1 MFRRIQIAFASAA
14 VLLATSGCM
23 KVNLDL
29 TVKENDT
36 VSGSM
41 ILAFSNDAIEL
52 AKSMGSDSSL
62 NTDSLVTEE
71 PGMTVE
77 QYKDSD
83 YAGTKITFDER
94 PFAEFSTGTSADSL
108 SFKRDGSIVSITGAI
123 NMAGDDPAAIEQIRT
138 NPITSGLF
146 DKSDISVSITMPG
159 KILESSGTVVG
170 NTVTFKG
177 ELGDNIVIDVKADT
191 SASMD
196 FGLLA
201 AGGLALAGVVTA
213 GVLLL
218 NRRKSIAK
226 PEAPTQSQFSDWE

>member
-1 MFRRIQIAFASAA
+1 MFRQIQIAVASAA
-14 VLLATSGCM
+14 ILLATSGCM

-62 NTDSLVTEE
+62 NTDSFVTEE

-77 QYKDSD
+77 QYKDAD
-83 YAGTKITFDER
+83 YSGTKITFDER

-108 SFKRDGSIVSITGAI
+108 NFKRDGSIVSITGAI
-123 NMAGDDPAAIEQIRT
+123 NMAGDDPSAIEQIKT

-146 DKSDISVSITMPG
+146 EKSDISVSITMPG
-159 KILESSGTVVG
+159 KILETSGTVVG
-170 NTVTFKG
+170 NTVTFEG
-177 ELGDNIVIDVKADT
+177 ELGDNIVIDVRADT

-196 FGLLA
+196 FGA
-201 AGGLALAGVVTA
+201 WAIGGVAVAGAVTA

-226 PEAPTQSQFSDWE
+226 PQAPTQSQFSDWE

>member
-1 MFRRIQIAFASAA
+1 MFRRIQIVVASVAI
-14 VLLATSGCM
+14 LLATSGCM

-29 TVKENDT
+29 TVTEDDT

-62 NTDSLVTEE
+62 NTDSFVTEE
-71 PGMTVE
+71 PGMEVE
-77 QYKDSD
+77 QYKDAD
-83 YAGTKITFDER
+83 YEGTKITFDER
-94 PFAEFSTGTSADSL
+94 PFSEFSTGTSADSL
-108 SFKRDGSIVSITGAI
+108 NFKRDGSIVSITGAI
-123 NMAGDDPAAIEQIRT
+123 NMAGDDPSAIEQIKT

-159 KILESSGTVVG
+159 RILETSGTVVG

-191 SASMD
+191 ASSVD
-196 FGLLA
+196 FV
-201 AGGLALAGVVTA
+201 ALAIGGVAIAGAATA
-213 GVLLL
+213 GVILL
-218 NRRKSIAK
+218 NRRKSSAK
-226 PEAPTQSQFSDWE
+226 PETAAQSQFSDWE